1 MGKAEAGPERGD
13 QRWDREWERGGQ
25 RCDREWERGGQR
37 CDREWEGRGQR
48 CDREWEKERWKW
60 MESERKVK
68 AGRKRKREVKK
79 DERFCLVAKNGRRE
93 VYVVKME
100 NLRR

>member
-1 MGKAEAGPERGD
+1 
-13 QRWDREWERGGQ
+13 
-25 RCDREWERGGQR
+25 
-37 CDREWEGRGQR
+37 
-48 CDREWEKERWKW
+48 